1 MMVGLSI
8 FWSSAV
14 TTYRGYA
21 TMSTPVMWL
30 FALIFG
36 VPAVFDLTVDL
47 AGMSRQDIVHNLARL
62 CVGVF
67 MLYCALR
74 VQQGKRETLASRGTV
89 IAGHLCF
96 AFLAVMLLFKLGQYL
111 GLAVL

>member
-1 MMVGLSI
+1 M
-8 FWSSAV
+8 

-21 TMSTPVMWL
+21 TMSTPLLWAFVLL
-30 FALIFG
+30 FGL
-36 VPAVFDLTVDL
+36 PAVYDLTVDAAEL
-47 AGMSRQDIVHNLARL
+47 SRQETVHNLARL

-67 MLYCALR
+67 SLYCALR
-74 VQQGKRETLASRGTV
+74 IHQGKRETLASRGTV